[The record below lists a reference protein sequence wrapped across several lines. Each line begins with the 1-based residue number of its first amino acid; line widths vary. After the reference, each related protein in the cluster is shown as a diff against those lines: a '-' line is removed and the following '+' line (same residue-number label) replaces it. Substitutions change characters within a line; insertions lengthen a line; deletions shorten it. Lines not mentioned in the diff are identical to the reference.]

1 MYKIFIFTSLTFFFF
16 ILNTSAQQKFETYIG
31 FNESF
36 RILSYDKSDTTLNNS
51 IALSVDDSKVRALN
65 GGFRYRILDKKY
77 LSFKAGLEVNALGFM
92 DRKITGLRWPSEIT
106 PDGFVPDPTLP
117 KEIQSG
123 RKFIYFDIPLA
134 LELKKSWGRWTP
146 NIQIELVPQYLVS
159 IKSIYKTEIDT
170 ETDFA
175 KPTKYTN
182 RFNLASGV
190 SIGSYY
196 RINEKWSVLL
206 SGYYRRQLLD
216 IVDAP
221 ITASLYAHGIN
232 TGVSFNL

>member
-1 MYKIFIFTSLTFFFF
+1 MYKIFFITTLTFYLF
-16 ILNTSAQQKFETYIG
+16 ILNTYAQQKFEVYTGI
-31 FNESF
+31 NESF

-65 GGFRYRILDKKY
+65 GGFRYRILDRKY
-77 LSFKAGLEVNALGFM
+77 LSFKVGIEINALGFM
-92 DRKITGLRWPSEIT
+92 DRKITGVRWPSEIT
-106 PDGFVPDPTLP
+106 PDGYVPDPTLP
-117 KEIQSG
+117 KEIQTG

-134 LELKKSWGRWTP
+134 LELKKSWSRWTP
-146 NIQIELVPQYLVS
+146 NIQIELVPQFLVS
-159 IKSIYKTEIDT
+159 IKNIYKTEFGT

-206 SGYYRRQLLD
+206 NGYYRRQLFD

-221 ITASLYAHGIN
+221 ITASLYAFGIN
-232 TGVSFNL
+232 AGVSFNL